1 MSNLGECCPALTNDD
16 LFYCI
21 LSLLGCSKAIIMELM
36 AASSDALKSRKSR
49 IKSKMYLKLFDSIF
63 ISDNQ

>member
-1 MSNLGECCPALTNDD
+1 
-16 LFYCI
+16 
-21 LSLLGCSKAIIMELM
+21 MELM
-36 AASSDALKSRKSR
+36 DASSDALKSRKSR